1 MKRLEIDS
9 KMPDY
14 EKRLMIN
21 EALEQMDKRGILNE
35 EVVRNWLIEQV
46 EGVEKNGTVI
56 TFKTLDYEDVLLYY
70 LELYGY

>member
-1 MKRLEIDS
+1 
-9 KMPDY
+9 MPDY

>member
-35 EVVRNWLIEQV
+35 ETVRNWLIEQA
-46 EGVEKNGTVI
+46 EGVEKSYAKGLMN
-56 TFKTLDYEDVLLYY
+56 
-70 LELYGY
+70 